1 MNKVVYNA
9 ADAGDSRCTANP
21 AYWSI
26 VSSAEPLQA
35 NAHYV
40 DSAQGQL
47 VWVDRSVDRVDC
59 CHPAL
64 LNSDLLR
71 WRKAQP
77 TGQQVHQHSRR
88 TVVRSLSGIVR
99 LKSYPR
105 QQLAVFRQTLNF
117 QQNSDRRQISAR
129 LKYQLAARIPRDQWR
144 LGLNIAPKFTQS
156 G

>member
-47 VWVDRSVDRVDC
+47 V
-59 CHPAL
+59 
-64 LNSDLLR
+64 
-71 WRKAQP
+71 
-77 TGQQVHQHSRR
+77 
-88 TVVRSLSGIVR
+88 
-99 LKSYPR
+99 
-105 QQLAVFRQTLNF
+105 
-117 QQNSDRRQISAR
+117 
-129 LKYQLAARIPRDQWR
+129 
-144 LGLNIAPKFTQS
+144 
-156 G
+156 